1 VIGNTNSIFGELHDV
16 DLSSLQEELGDLFEL
31 KKGTAVVKKPTAGK
45 EKVALISNDR
55 NKNIAIRISQ
65 FRRMGQVALFET
77 IEHMDPEK
85 VLSVEAI
92 EALLRCVPT
101 VDELKILK
109 EFTGV
114 EDELDPT
121 ERFLMK
127 VMRTKNFEGRLKVLR
142 TARLFDY
149 EAGLIKERSDVV
161 TKACNEVLDSKHLGG
176 VFELVLALGNTL
188 NKKKTNGFRVGSL
201 LKLVETKSNKGK
213 ITMLHYLASVME
225 SRMSHLMEF
234 KDELPTA
241 NEASGITVDAVATH
255 FQQLQQIVHEATVG
269 VGLVSPDVV
278 ERIAAGGDDLC
289 SAPLDVKY
297 ATDFYIKANNH
308 LASLEDDVQKMI
320 DDSYRL
326 QEYLSEK
333 EMPASEILL
342 VLDTFIKAFVH
353 VLDDNARE
361 RRVATNAANKWKAK
375 TAAGASKKK
384 ARTQSPQPAANA
396 TSFGEVVDDASKEL
410 LSAARQAKTID
421 AASHDLLQATKAGK

>member
-1 VIGNTNSIFGELHDV
+1 
-16 DLSSLQEELGDLFEL
+16 
-31 KKGTAVVKKPTAGK
+31 
-45 EKVALISNDR
+45 
-55 NKNIAIRISQ
+55 
-65 FRRMGQVALFET
+65 
-77 IEHMDPEK
+77 
-85 VLSVEAI
+85 
-92 EALLRCVPT
+92 
-101 VDELKILK
+101 
-109 EFTGV
+109 
-114 EDELDPT
+114 
-121 ERFLMK
+121 
-127 VMRTKNFEGRLKVLR
+127 
-142 TARLFDY
+142 
-149 EAGLIKERSDVV
+149 
-161 TKACNEVLDSKHLGG
+161 
-176 VFELVLALGNTL
+176 
-188 NKKKTNGFRVGSL
+188 
-201 LKLVETKSNKGK
+201 
-213 ITMLHYLASVME
+213 
-225 SRMSHLMEF
+225 
-234 KDELPTA
+234 
-241 NEASGITVDAVATH
+241 
-255 FQQLQQIVHEATVG
+255 VG